1 MTNKPQGYGAGSMSE
16 RPPGSGVWRL
26 RVYLGR
32 DPLTGQPVQRQETF
46 RGNETAA
53 RKALAALVTKAEK
66 GKFDRSN
73 ATVGQLL
80 DRWLEH
86 ITPIRRPST
95 IAGYRAKI
103 DHAIRPA
110 LGDVRLAKLTAAE
123 LDRCY
128 RAWQAKGLAP
138 ATVRQYHAILSA
150 ALHQAEKWDY
160 IDRSP
165 TRRASPP
172 APRGA
177 VMKVP
182 TPEQLTELVAAAE
195 ESEPVLATAIALAA
209 LTGMRRGEL
218 CALRWSDV
226 DLEGGTVAVE
236 RGITV
241 IEGETHIGPTKT
253 HQARRVALD
262 DVGTAVLCRRWAFM
276 KELADRAESPLVAD
290 PYVLSYNAKGG
301 RPVNPDTVSHR
312 FAGLCAGMRRAAAK
326 RRKVKVDDLPADQQW
341 PFRFH
346 DLRHFSVTTL
356 IAAGVDVRTVAERH
370 GHAQATMTLNRY
382 AHALPERDREAA
394 GVLGRALDI
403 PPPDLSSSIRD
414 FALGAMAPRD

>member
-1 MTNKPQGYGAGSMSE
+1 MTTKQAYGAGSMSE
-16 RPPGSGVWRL
+16 RSAKSGVWRL

-32 DPLTGQPVQRQETF
+32 DPLTSQPVQRQATF
-46 RGNETAA
+46 RGTETAA
-53 RKALAALVTKAEK
+53 RKALAKLVADAQA

-86 ITPIRRPST
+86 ITPVRRPST

-110 LGDVRLAKLTAAE
+110 LGDTRLAKLTAAE

-128 RAWQAKGLAP
+128 RGWQDKGLAP
-138 ATVRQYHAILSA
+138 ATVRQYHAIMSA

-165 TRRASPP
+165 ARRASPP
-172 APRGA
+172 APTGA
-177 VMKVP
+177 PRKVP
-182 TPEQLTELVAAAE
+182 TPAQLTELVAAGEKAD
-195 ESEPVLATAIALAA
+195 PVLASAMALAA

-218 CALRWSDV
+218 LALRWSDV
-226 DLEGGTVAVE
+226 DLENAVIVVE

-241 IEGETHIGPTKT
+241 IEGQTHIGPTKT
-253 HQARRVALD
+253 HQVRKLALD
-262 DVGTAVLCRRWAFM
+262 EVGEATLRRRWAVM
-276 KELADRAESPLVAD
+276 EGLAAEAESPLVAD
-290 PYVLSYNAKGG
+290 PYVLSYNANGA
-301 RPVNPDTVSHR
+301 RPVNPDTISHR
-312 FAGLCAGMRRAAAK
+312 FAELCAGMRRKAAK
-326 RRKVKVDDLPADQQW
+326 RLKVEVEDLPVDERWA
-341 PFRFH
+341 FRFH

-356 IAAGVDVRTVAERH
+356 IAAGIDVRTVAERH

-394 GVLGRALDI
+394 GVLGRALT
-403 PPPDLSSSIRD
+403 RD
-414 FALGAMAPRD
+414 GTAH